1 MDNTHHKFMKEAL
14 LEAKKA
20 EAIGEVPIGAV
31 IVNKNEIIARGY
43 NLKEKLKDPTA
54 HAEII
59 AIREA
64 SQKLGAWRLSDCTL
78 YVTLE
83 PCQMCTGAIIQARIG
98 HVVFGARDPKA
109 GCIVSLFNLLD
120 DQRFN
125 HNAKYTEGINEEEC
139 SLILKNFFLKLRNRY
154 KEPKNI

>member
-1 MDNTHHKFMKEAL
+1 MENIHHKFMREAL
-14 LEAKKA
+14 IEAQKA

-31 IVNKNEIIARGY
+31 IVKNNEIIARGH
-43 NLKEKLKDPTA
+43 NLKERLKDPTA

-59 AIREA
+59 AIKEA
-64 SQKLGAWRLSDCTL
+64 SQKIGSWRLNDCTL

-98 HVVFGARDPKA
+98 HVVFGTRDPKA
-109 GCIVSLFNLLD
+109 GCVVSLFNLLD

-125 HNAKYTEGINEEEC
+125 HNANYTEGINEQEC
-139 SLILKNFFLKLRNRY
+139 SLILKKFFLNLRN
-154 KEPKNI
+154 KDNK

>member
-1 MDNTHHKFMKEAL
+1 MENIHHKFMREAL
-14 LEAKKA
+14 IEAQKA

-31 IVNKNEIIARGY
+31 IVKNNEIIARGH
-43 NLKEKLKDPTA
+43 NLKERLKDPTA

-59 AIREA
+59 AIKEA
-64 SQKLGAWRLSDCTL
+64 SQKIGAWRLNDCTL

-98 HVVFGARDPKA
+98 QVVFGTRDPKA
-109 GCIVSLFNLLD
+109 GCVVSLFNMLD

-125 HNAKYTEGINEEEC
+125 HNANYTEGINEEEC
-139 SLILKNFFLKLRNRY
+139 SLILKKFFLNLRN
-154 KEPKNI
+154 KNKK

>member
-1 MDNTHHKFMKEAL
+1 MENIHHKFMEEAL
-14 LEAKKA
+14 LEAQKA

-31 IVNKNEIIARGY
+31 IVKNNEIIAKGH
-43 NLKEKLKDPTA
+43 NLKERLKDPTA

-59 AIREA
+59 AIKEA
-64 SQKLGAWRLSDCTL
+64 SQKLGTWRLNDCTL

-98 HVVFGARDPKA
+98 HVVFGTRDPKA

-125 HNAKYTEGINEEEC
+125 HNPSYTEGINEEEC
-139 SLILKNFFLKLRNRY
+139 SLILKNFFLNLRNRY
-154 KEPKNI
+154 KESKNI